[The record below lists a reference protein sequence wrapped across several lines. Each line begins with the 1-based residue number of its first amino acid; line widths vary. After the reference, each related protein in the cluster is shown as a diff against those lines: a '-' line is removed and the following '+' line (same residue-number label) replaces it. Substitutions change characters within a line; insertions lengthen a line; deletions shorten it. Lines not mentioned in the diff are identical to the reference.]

1 MNTLYIIAVP
11 IGNERDIA
19 MNAIEKLQQAD
30 LIIGEE
36 YKETSK
42 LLKLNGIDREFE
54 LLNELLR
61 RELAAHRPQLDAPD
75 DDT

>member
-1 MNTLYIIAVP
+1 MSILYIISVP

-36 YKETSK
+36 HKETSK
-42 LLKLNGIDREFE
+42 LLKLNGIDKEFE
-54 LLNELLR
+54 LLNCCKPFCSIPGLFFIIS
-61 RELAAHRPQLDAPD
+61 
-75 DDT
+75 

>member
-1 MNTLYIIAVP
+1 MNILYIISVP
-11 IGNERDIA
+11 IGNDRDIA

-42 LLKLNGIDREFE
+42 LLKLNG
-54 LLNELLR
+54 
-61 RELAAHRPQLDAPD
+61 
-75 DDT
+75 